1 VCNTAARKDDDVTD
15 QPTEQFVSEPITPVP
30 GTFDSRTMG
39 QGEPGLPQRFTW
51 RDDEY
56 TVNEVLAVWKT
67 SGLDST
73 GSEVYLRR
81 HWWELR
87 TVSGHIM
94 KVYFE
99 RQKNRKNAKAR
110 WFLYTVVAKN

>member
-1 VCNTAARKDDDVTD
+1 MPENA
-15 QPTEQFVSEPITPVP
+15 PEQFVSEPIAPVP

-39 QGEPGLPQRFTW
+39 TG
-51 RDDEY
+51 DEY
-56 TVNEVLAVWKT
+56 VVNEVLAVWKT
-67 SGLDST
+67 SGLDNT

-87 TVSGHIM
+87 TVSGHVM
-94 KVYFE
+94 KIYFE

-110 WFLYTVVAKN
+110 WFVYTVVMPA